1 MFNLSVPWW
10 ELVVRS
16 VVVYGFLLVFLRLTG
31 RRQIGQYDP
40 FDLILLLILSNA
52 VQNSMNA
59 GDNSLVG
66 GLISALTLIGCHVL
80 MSRLTWASPRLAA
93 WVDGKP
99 RVLIRAGQLD
109 AGILRAER
117 LTADDVHAALRAAGC
132 LHTHEVERATI
143 ENNGQI
149 TVVLRNRDSAAG
161 LAPGDVS

>member
-1 MFNLSVPWW
+1 MFHLSVPWW
-10 ELVVRS
+10 EFVLRG
-16 VVVYGFLLVFLRLTG
+16 VVVYLFLLLFLRLTG

-59 GDNSLVG
+59 GDNSLLG

-80 MSRLTWASPRLAA
+80 MSQLAWRSPRLARLI
-93 WVDGKP
+93 DGKP
-99 RVLIRAGQLD
+99 RVLIHAGQLD
-109 AGILRAER
+109 AGTLRAER

-143 ENNGQI
+143 ETNGQI
-149 TVVLRNRDSAAG
+149 TVVLRNRDSARG
-161 LAPGDVS
+161 LEVES